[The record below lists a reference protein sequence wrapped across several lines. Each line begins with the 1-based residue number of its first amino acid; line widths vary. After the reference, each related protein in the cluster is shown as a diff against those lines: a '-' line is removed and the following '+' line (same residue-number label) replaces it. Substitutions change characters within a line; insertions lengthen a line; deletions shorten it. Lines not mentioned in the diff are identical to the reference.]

1 MYNRQLLSLSY
12 TAMNFKICKTI
23 HVFKGFLCSFHMRNV
38 ISNDKK
44 NYENEMKYNIR
55 YAYLREKVTMD
66 MTNVYFKLYKQ
77 FKKEENLN

>member
-1 MYNRQLLSLSY
+1 
-12 TAMNFKICKTI
+12 
-23 HVFKGFLCSFHMRNV
+23 
-38 ISNDKK
+38 
-44 NYENEMKYNIR
+44 MKYNIR

>member
-1 MYNRQLLSLSY
+1 MSSQ
-12 TAMNFKICKTI
+12 TI
-23 HVFKGFLCSFHMRNV
+23 
-38 ISNDKK
+38 KK
-44 NYENEMKYNIR
+44 KYENEMKYNIR

>member
-44 NYENEMKYNIR
+44 KLWKLNEIQ
-55 YAYLREKVTMD
+55 
-66 MTNVYFKLYKQ
+66 YKICI
-77 FKKEENLN
+77 FERKSDYGHDKRLL